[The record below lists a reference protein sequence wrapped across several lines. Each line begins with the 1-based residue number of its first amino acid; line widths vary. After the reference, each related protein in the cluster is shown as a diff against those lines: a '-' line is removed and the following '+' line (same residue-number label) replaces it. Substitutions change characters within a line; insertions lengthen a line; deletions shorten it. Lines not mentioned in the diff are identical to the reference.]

1 MKVELFPLQERTMS
15 DFIEHPYENEK
26 IKSTYVILSCI
37 IIIQLIL
44 SFSLVFQLFKIL

>member
-15 DFIEHPYENEK
+15 GFIEHPCENKK
-26 IKSTYVILSCI
+26 IKSTYVILSHI